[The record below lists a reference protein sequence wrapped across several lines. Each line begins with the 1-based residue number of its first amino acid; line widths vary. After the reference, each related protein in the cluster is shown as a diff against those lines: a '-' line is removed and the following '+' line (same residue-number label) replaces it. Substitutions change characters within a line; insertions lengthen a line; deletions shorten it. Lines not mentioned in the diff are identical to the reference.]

1 MRITVITVN
10 YNNRSG
16 LDKTIESV
24 CNQTYSDIEYII
36 VDGKSNDGSQNSIH
50 KLQERINSL
59 NFKSLICISEP
70 DCGIYDAMNKGIKLS
85 KGDYIIFMN
94 SGDYFSCS
102 TILNDIFRNRKYN
115 EDLLIGRQLYINK
128 LGKKGISPK
137 LRISDFSITYFLS
150 STIPHQATFIK
161 RDLFEK
167 IGYYDIN
174 YKVSADWVFWIK
186 AIIENKCTI
195 KLINERISYMEVGGV
210 SADMEKCYR
219 DMSKYMEECLNNG
232 YITWQDIFKYST
244 QGRMQEYCS
253 RNKLLNL
260 INKIIVGIGKRI

>member
-1 MRITVITVN
+1 MLISVITVN
-10 YNNRSG
+10 YNNCLG
-16 LDKTIESV
+16 LNKTIQSV
-24 CNQTYSDIEYII
+24 CNQTYLNIEFIIIDGNSSDNSKNII
-36 VDGKSNDGSQNSIH
+36 N
-50 KLQERINSL
+50 KLQKASHSL
-59 NFKSLICISEP
+59 KLRNLICISEP
-70 DCGIYDAMNKGIKLS
+70 DRGIYDAMNKGIKLS

-102 TILNDIFRNRKYN
+102 TILNDIFINRKYH

-195 KLINERISYMEVGGV
+195 KLINEEISYMEVGGV
-210 SADMEKCYR
+210 SADMEKCYQ

-244 QGRMQEYCS
+244 QGRMQEYCG
-253 RNKLLNL
+253 RNRLLNL

>member
-1 MRITVITVN
+1 MIKISIITVN
-10 YNNRSG
+10 FNNLSG
-16 LDKTIESV
+16 LQKTMKSV
-24 CNQTYSDIEYII
+24 LCQKYTNMEYII
-36 VDGKSNDGSQNSIH
+36 IDGGSTDGSKEFIISH
-50 KLQERINSL
+50 KDKLSYW
-59 NFKSLICISEP
+59 CSEK
-70 DCGIYDAMNKGIKLS
+70 DKGIYDGMNKGIARATGEYLL
-85 KGDYIIFMN
+85 FLN

-102 TILNDIFRNRKYN
+102 TTLNDVFRERKYD
-115 EDLLIGRQLYINK
+115 EDLLIGRQLYINN

-195 KLINERISYMEVGGV
+195 KLINERISYMEVGGI
-210 SADMEKCYR
+210 SADMEKCYQ
-219 DMSKYMEECLNNG
+219 DMSKYMEECLHNG
-232 YITWQDIFKYST
+232 NITWQDIFKYST